1 MKIKKFDLDKLVR
14 NNVKLMSPYSSAR
27 DEFTGL
33 SAEMVFIDA
42 NENPFQ
48 NGLNRYPDPHQ
59 NELKEK
65 LATVKKIKKE
75 QILLG
80 NGSDEVLDLIYR
92 AFCEPKSD
100 NVILMPP
107 TYGMYKVLANLNGVY
122 CKEVLLT
129 SGFQLNVSEIIDQ
142 IDENTKLIFVCS
154 PNNPTGNEFL
164 EEDIEMIL
172 KIFNGIVVIDEAYID
187 FSNGKSWLTK
197 LIVYSNLIVTQT
209 FSKAYGMA
217 SIRLGICYASLEIIN
232 ILNKIKP
239 PYNVNILTQN
249 AALQKLDDMG
259 IINQQIDE
267 INKNKYLL
275 INELKNIKFIQ
286 DIFPSQANFILVRVD
301 DAKKR
306 YDELLMKGIV
316 ARNRTKE
323 PLCENCLRFTIGT
336 GREVSLLIN
345 TLKQLT

>member
-1 MKIKKFDLDKLVR
+1 MKMKKFNLDKLVR
-14 NNVKLMSPYSSAR
+14 NNVKNMLPYSSAR

-48 NGLNRYPDPHQ
+48 NGLNRYPDPQQ
-59 NELKEK
+59 NVLKIK

-107 TYGMYKVLANLNGVY
+107 TYGMYKVLANLNGVK
-122 CKEVLLT
+122 CKEVLL
-129 SGFQLNVSEIIDQ
+129 SSDFQLNVPEIIEQ

-164 EEDIEMIL
+164 EKDIEMIL
-172 KIFNGIVVIDEAYID
+172 KNFNGIVVIDEAYID
-187 FSNGKSWLTK
+187 FSNGKTWLEK
-197 LIVYSNLIVTQT
+197 LLDYPNLIVTQT

-217 SIRLGICYASLEIIN
+217 SIRLGICYASQEIIN

-249 AALQKLDDMG
+249 AALQKLDEMG
-259 IINQQIDE
+259 VIHKQIEE
-267 INKNKYLL
+267 INKNKHLL
-275 INELKNIKFIQ
+275 IKELNKIKFIQ
-286 DIFPSQANFILVRVD
+286 EIFPSQANFILVRVD

-323 PLCENCLRFTIGT
+323 PLCENCLRFTVGT
-336 GREVSLLIN
+336 GQEVSLLIN